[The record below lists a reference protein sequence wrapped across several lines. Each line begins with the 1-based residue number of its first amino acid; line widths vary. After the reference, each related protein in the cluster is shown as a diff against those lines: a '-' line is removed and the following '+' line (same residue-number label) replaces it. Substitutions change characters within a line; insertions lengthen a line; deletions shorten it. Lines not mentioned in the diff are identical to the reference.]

1 MTLKNIVFILFFI
14 AAISFFVFSC
24 RNLIRYMLIAKKN
37 DNRFDKIGERVK
49 RVLTI
54 AFGQSKLLRDPIAG
68 SIHFVIFWG
77 FMLFLFA
84 VLESV
89 LQGFYSPFS
98 FKFLGPLY
106 RPITLVQDVFGVLV
120 IVAIALSL
128 IRRFFIKVKRLEVD
142 REGKI
147 DASVILL
154 LIMIVCISMFGQN
167 ISQVAKQNFILEPN
181 ELRPISFAIS
191 ASLFSSS
198 TNANIPFEISWWIHI
213 ITIFGFVNY
222 LPHSKHLHV
231 LTSIPNTF
239 FANVESKKN
248 TIQPLNLDDENAEYF
263 GSADIDQMSWKQIL
277 DGYSCT
283 ECGRCTSV
291 CPAATVGKSLSP
303 RKIIVDIRRRTGDK
317 APLIVNGIT
326 DNELLSKT
334 LVHDYITDSEL
345 WACTTCNA
353 CVQEC
358 PVMIEHI
365 DSIVDMR
372 RNLVLTESNF
382 PNSLNN
388 VFKSLETNFTPW
400 VFNQADRA
408 NWADGMNIK
417 TMAEDANCEILFWVG
432 CAGSFDNRYKKV
444 TQAFASIMQ
453 KGNVNFRILGTEEK
467 CNGDTARRLG
477 NEYLAQMMMKENIET
492 LNKYGV
498 KRIVTACPHCF
509 HSLGREYKQ
518 FGGNYEVLH
527 HSQLLE
533 ELLNS
538 HSIELRNSNDLS
550 RVTYH
555 DSCYIGRYNNVYDE
569 PRNTLR
575 SIENI
580 DLVEMRRNKSRGF
593 CCGAGGGRMFLE
605 DEEGGRI
612 NEERTNEAL
621 ETRAD
626 TIASA
631 CPFCMTMLTDGIKH
645 FSQRDVRMDS
655 FGGFPE
661 KTDEVSVK
669 DIAEIVLENIN

>member
-1 MTLKNIVFILFFI
+1 
-14 AAISFFVFSC
+14 
-24 RNLIRYMLIAKKN
+24 MLVAKKK
-37 DNRFDKIGERVK
+37 DDRFDKIGERIK
-49 RVLTI
+49 RVLTV

-84 VLESV
+84 VLESI

-98 FKFLGPLY
+98 FDFLGPLY
-106 RPITLVQDVFGVLV
+106 IPMTFVQDIFGLLV
-120 IVAIALSL
+120 IIAITFSL
-128 IRRFFIKVKRLEVD
+128 FRRFVIKIKRLEVD
-142 REGKI
+142 HDGKI
-147 DASVILL
+147 DAITILF
-154 LIMIVCISMFGQN
+154 LILIVCISMFGQN
-167 ISQVAKQNFILEPN
+167 ISHVARQNFILEPN
-181 ELRPISFAIS
+181 ELRPISSAIS
-191 ASLFSSS
+191 ASLFSSNS
-198 TNANIPFEISWWIHI
+198 NADMPFEIFWWIHI
-213 ITIFGFVNY
+213 VTVFGFLNY
-222 LPHSKHLHV
+222 LPYSKHLHV

-239 FANVESKKN
+239 FANVDSQRN
-248 TIQPLNLDDENAEYF
+248 TLQPLNLDDENAEYF
-263 GSADIDQMSWKQIL
+263 GSSDIDQMSWKQIL

-283 ECGRCTSV
+283 ECGRCDSV

-303 RKIIVDIRRRTGDK
+303 RKIIVDIRRRTRDK
-317 APLIVNGIT
+317 APLIVNGV
-326 DNELLSKT
+326 NESEVLSKT
-334 LVHDYITDSEL
+334 LIHDYITDSEL

-358 PVMIEHI
+358 PVMIEHV
-365 DSIVDMR
+365 DSIVDLR

-388 VFKSLETNFTPW
+388 VFKSIETNFTPW

-408 NWADGMNIK
+408 NWAEAMNIK
-417 TMAEDANCEILFWVG
+417 TMAEDPNCEILFWVG

-453 KGNVNFRILGTEEK
+453 KAKVNFRILGTEEK

-498 KRIVTACPHCF
+498 KKIVTACPHCF

-518 FGGNYEVLH
+518 FGGDYDVMH
-527 HSQLLE
+527 HSQLIE

-538 HSIELRNSNDLS
+538 HRIEIKNTYDKS

-555 DSCYIGRYNNVYDE
+555 DSCYLGRYNGIYE
-569 PRNTLR
+569 APRNTLQNFE
-575 SIENI
+575 SI
-580 DLVEMRRNKSRGF
+580 DLVEMKRSKSRGF

-612 NEERTNEAL
+612 NIERTTEAL
-621 ETRAD
+621 QTNPD

-631 CPFCMTMLTDGIKH
+631 CPFCMTMLTDGVKH
-645 FSQRDVRMDS
+645 L
-655 FGGFPE
+655 E
-661 KTDEVSVK
+661 KTEVVSVK
-669 DIAEIVLENIN
+669 DIAELVLENIN

>member
-1 MTLKNIVFILFFI
+1 MTLKNIFFILIFLS
-14 AAISFFVFSC
+14 ALSFFFYSC
-24 RNLIRYMLIAKKN
+24 RNLIRYMFVAKKK
-37 DNRFDKIGERVK
+37 DDRFDKSGERIK
-49 RVLTI
+49 RVLTV

-84 VLESV
+84 VLESI
-89 LQGFYSPFS
+89 LQGFYSSFS
-98 FKFLGPLY
+98 FKSLGALY
-106 RPITLVQDVFGVLV
+106 IPITLVQDVFGMLV
-120 IVAIALSL
+120 IIAITLSL
-128 IRRFFIKVKRLEVD
+128 IRRFVFKIKRLEVD
-142 REGKI
+142 NEGKI
-147 DASVILL
+147 DALMILM
-154 LIMIVCISMFGQN
+154 LIMVVCISMFGQN
-167 ISQVAKQNFILEPN
+167 ISYVAKQNFILEPN
-181 ELRPISFAIS
+181 ELRPISSAIS
-191 ASLFSSS
+191 ALLFSSS
-198 TNANIPFEISWWIHI
+198 VNANIPFEISWWIHI
-213 ITIFGFVNY
+213 VTVFGFLNY
-222 LPHSKHLHV
+222 LPYSKHLHV

-239 FANVESKKN
+239 FANVDSKRN
-248 TIQPLNLDDENAEYF
+248 RLQPLNLDDENAENF

-283 ECGRCTSV
+283 ECGRCDSV

-317 APLIVNGIT
+317 APLMINGVT
-326 DNELLSKT
+326 ESEVLSKT
-334 LVHDYITDSEL
+334 LVHDYIMDSEL

-358 PVMIEHI
+358 PVMIEHV

-382 PNSLNN
+382 PNSLSN
-388 VFKSLETNFTPW
+388 VFKSIETNFTPW

-408 NWADGMNIK
+408 NWAIGMNVR
-417 TMAEDANCEILFWVG
+417 TMAEDPNCEILFWVG

-453 KGNVNFRILGTEEK
+453 KANINFRILGTEEK

-477 NEYLAQMMMKENIET
+477 NEYLAQTMMKENIEI
-492 LNKYGV
+492 LNKYGI
-498 KRIVTACPHCF
+498 KKIVTACPHCF
-509 HSLGREYKQ
+509 HSLGKEYKQ
-518 FGGNYEVLH
+518 FGGNYDVVH
-527 HSQLLE
+527 HSQLIE

-538 HSIELRNSNDLS
+538 HRIEFKNTKAKS

-555 DSCYIGRYNNVYDE
+555 DSCYIGRYNNVYEE

-575 SIENI
+575 NIESI
-580 DLVEMRRNKSRGF
+580 DLVEMQRNKSRGF

-612 NEERTNEAL
+612 NIERTKEAL
-621 ETRAD
+621 ETKAD

-631 CPFCMTMLTDGIKH
+631 CPFCMTMLTDGVKH
-645 FSQRDVRMDS
+645 FSQRDVPMDS

-661 KTDEVSVK
+661 KTKEVSVK